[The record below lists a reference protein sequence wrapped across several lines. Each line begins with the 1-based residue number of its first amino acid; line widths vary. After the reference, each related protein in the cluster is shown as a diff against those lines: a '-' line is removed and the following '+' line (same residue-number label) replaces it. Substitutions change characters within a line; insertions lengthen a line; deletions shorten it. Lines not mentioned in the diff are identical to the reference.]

1 MKGATSTR
9 FGHRIFV
16 SAVLADLAC
25 LEQASKHEDG
35 QATSS
40 SMSDLR
46 ALQVHSPYFA
56 GWMWTRTVWWSK
68 ERFFKVAPLG
78 AE

>member
-16 SAVLADLAC
+16 SAVLAVLAC
-25 LEQASKHEDG
+25 LDQEHEDG

-46 ALQVHSPYFA
+46 AVQIHSPCFA
-56 GWMWTRTVWWSK
+56 GWMWTRTVWWRK
-68 ERFFKVAPLG
+68 ERFFKVAPSG